1 MRVRVSGLVI
11 LALALVLATACNKSP
26 NQQNQPASDQPQQQQ
41 QGQEQN
47 AGAPPAAEPSAQP
60 ATEQEKP
67 AAAPTKTKTPVH
79 KAAPAR
85 STGEKAA
92 VAAEKPAAPQVTTVP
107 AGTVLTVRMG
117 QSVGSKT
124 SSPGESFTATVAQP
138 VERDGVVLI
147 PAGAEAT
154 GTVAEAAP
162 LGRFKGGAKLRL
174 VLDSITVDGKR
185 HDIKTTG
192 IARAATGKGKRTG
205 AMVGGGA
212 GLGAL
217 IGGLAGGGKGAAIG
231 ALAGAGAGT
240 AGAAYTGNKDIIIP
254 AETALSFK
262 LLEPVQVK

>member
-1 MRVRVSGLVI
+1 MRLRVSGLVI
-11 LALALVLATACNKSP
+11 LALVLLLVTGCNKSS
-26 NQQNQPASDQPQQQQ
+26 NQQNQPASNQPAQQQ

-60 ATEQEKP
+60 AVEPSKP
-67 AAAPTKTKTPVH
+67 AAEPAKTKTPVQ
-79 KAAPAR
+79 KATPAPRAE
-85 STGEKAA
+85 EKPA
-92 VAAEKPAAPQVTTVP
+92 VAEKPAAPKVTAIP
-107 AGTVLTVRMG
+107 AGTVLTVRLG

-124 SSPGESFTATVAQP
+124 SSSGESFIATMAQP
-138 VERDGVVLI
+138 VKIEGVVLI

-162 LGRFKGGAKLRL
+162 LGRFKGGAKLSL
-174 VLDSITVDGKR
+174 VLNSITVNGKR
-185 HDIKTTG
+185 YDVKTAG
-192 IARAATGKGKRTG
+192 VSREEKGKGKRTG

-212 GLGAL
+212 GLGAV

-240 AGAAYTGNKDIIIP
+240 AGAAYTGNKDIVLP

-262 LLEPVQVK
+262 LLEPVEVR